1 MNLPQELQTSYLHCE
16 NYPANLIPSGTFT
29 YKSKLASYV
38 TRLDEAERDL
48 CLIDS
53 EDVIDD
59 IFEIPIIDIGTGDGE
74 ALVSKNIHSA
84 AKLSEWLGIDILSDA
99 RDPTVKQVVARKKD
113 PKCRFICIYAE
124 NSRDKL
130 KLTRESLCQIM
141 SYYQVVPVY
150 LDFMLVFGSKSD
162 ARDLRFSG
170 FRDQIQLKPSTS
182 GHHGIPELGRSGRIF
197 QLCYNLKSVHL
208 EKRGSEQPEPTD
220 WSIRDAAFYHQFD
233 VEYGTTLWIVTKG
246 GLDVLDRYQELV
258 GPSVRPGQGTYDD
271 LASCFKSTLA
281 THLLYCHWSTEDWRW
296 YIVWLEEIVD
306 KESGMAVDGPR
317 GYGYAH
323 QNYEPRDLQHLQ
335 HWQDKTN
342 EVVMV
347 LQANAKV
354 LRSLRKFYSD
364 LIVRKDF
371 PLALRNACEDELI
384 AFFSQLDSI
393 IDDFEMQIARARLL
407 VNIIS
412 DRKELVLQHLQSQ
425 ASERTEQLNRNLE
438 REAVVMRIITIVTLI
453 YLPATFVSTFFS
465 TDVVKYQDQDQNQ
478 GPSSVSQNQSFSSLA
493 LKRWLQV
500 TIPLTALTLL
510 GAWSTYRLY
519 TASAQGITLAV
530 RLKRSFINSC
540 EDLSACKLSQ
550 DDSDVSGATSSRQ
563 LRRVGNVVSIV
574 LSRLSPRNARWQ
586 QSPRS
591 VLPSHNVRRAGTG

>member
-1 MNLPQELQTSYLHCE
+1 MKLPQELQTSYLHRKS
-16 NYPANLIPSGTFT
+16 YPANLVPSGTFT
-29 YKSKLASYV
+29 YKTKLASYV
-38 TRLDEAERDL
+38 TRLNEAERDF
-48 CLIDS
+48 CLVDS
-53 EDVIDD
+53 EDAIDD
-59 IFEIPIIDIGTGDGE
+59 IFEIPIIDIGTADGK
-74 ALVSKNIHSA
+74 ALVPKNIHSA
-84 AKLSEWLGIDILSDA
+84 AKLSEWLGVDILSDA
-99 RDPTVKQVVARKKD
+99 SDPTVKQVITRKKD

-141 SYYQVVPVY
+141 SYHQIMPVY

-162 ARDLRFSG
+162 AKDLRFSG
-170 FRDQIQLKPSTS
+170 FRDQIQLKPPTS
-182 GHHGIPELGRSGRIF
+182 GHHEIPELGRSGKIF

-208 EKRGSEQPEPTD
+208 EKRGSEKPEPTD

-246 GLDVLDRYQELV
+246 GLDILDRYQELV
-258 GPSVRPGQGTYDD
+258 GPSVRPGQGAYDD
-271 LASCFKSTLA
+271 LASCFRSTLA
-281 THLLYCHWSTEDWRW
+281 THLLYCQWSTEDWRW

-306 KESGMAVDGPR
+306 EESSMAVDGPR

-323 QNYEPRDLQHLQ
+323 QNYEPRDLQDLQ

-347 LQANAKV
+347 LEANAKV

-364 LIVRKDF
+364 LIARKDF
-371 PLALRNACEDELI
+371 PLPLRNACEDELI

-407 VNIIS
+407 ANIIS

-465 TDVVKYQDQDQNQ
+465 TDVIKYQDQDQS
-478 GPSSVSQNQSFSSLA
+478 PSQSSDFQNQSFSSLA

-519 TASAQGITLAV
+519 TASAQGVTLAT
-530 RLKRSFINSC
+530 RLRRSFISSRNSFHIRK
-540 EDLSACKLSQ
+540 SPQ
-550 DDSDVSGATSSRQ
+550 DGSYVFGATNSGK
-563 LRRVGNVVSIV
+563 LRRVENVVSIA

-586 QSPRS
+586 QTNGS
-591 VLPSHNVRRAGTG
+591 VLPSHNVSRAVAG